1 MILVLIYLEK
11 NEILFVLKI
20 LIVIEIMEE
29 LDIDKNWKNFKKVI
43 DLYLG
48 LERILRSIVVRN
60 L

>member
-20 LIVIEIMEE
+20 LIVIEIMDE

-48 LERILRSIVVRN
+48 L
-60 L
+60 